1 MSGGQTRGE
10 ETRQEAKG
18 QDEASALE
26 DREEGMILR
35 NV

>member
-1 MSGGQTRGE
+1 MSGGQTRGG

-18 QDEASALE
+18 QDEARALE

-35 NV
+35 SA

>member
-26 DREEGMILR
+26 DREEGMIVR